1 MVNEAA
7 PLELMLPDSPSSAV
21 DVVAGVDDDTSP
33 VVPEVV
39 LVVVV
44 EVDGGVQ
51 VPQESGQCFNTMSS
65 TTCS

>member
-21 DVVAGVDDDTSP
+21 DVVVGEVDASP
-33 VVPEVV
+33 AMFDVV
-39 LVVVV
+39 LVVVA
-44 EVDGGVQ
+44 EVGADVQ
-51 VPQESGQCFNTMSS
+51 VPHESGQCFNTMSS